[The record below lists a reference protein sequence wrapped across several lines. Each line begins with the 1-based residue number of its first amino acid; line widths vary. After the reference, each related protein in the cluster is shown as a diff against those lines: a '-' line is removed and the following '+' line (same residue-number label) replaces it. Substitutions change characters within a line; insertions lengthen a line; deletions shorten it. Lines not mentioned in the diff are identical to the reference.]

1 MDDLLNINLQDVLKA
16 NDITIP
22 GSGGGGLDRIGE
34 DLYSV
39 TLPDG
44 RTVIVDKTGKILN
57 IS

>member
-1 MDDLLNINLQDVLKA
+1 MDDLLNIDLQDVLKA

-34 DLYSV
+34 DLFPMYLEV
-39 TLPDG
+39 QEAD
-44 RTVIVDKTGKILN
+44 IVDKTGKILN